1 MDQRVRALELR
12 GGLLRVKR
20 LKYSSWSRT
29 VRRVCGFPDSSCLFS
44 LFSDFIPSSSTAARL
59 RVYWSHRPLASLP
72 PVNYSISQSD
82 PHPTQAMVK
91 KSTDGSHRENANN
104 AEALHRH
111 NSYGGNPLAH
121 IHSADS
127 VYLPAFGGAAQ
138 PGLYKP
144 PKNNFANPAPLG
156 LSGFALTTF
165 LLSAVNLG
173 VRDLASP
180 AMVIAPALAYGGFV
194 QLLAGMWEIAVGK
207 SLALVVVSAKLV
219 LSQTDYER
227 FADLVSAI

>member
-1 MDQRVRALELR
+1 
-12 GGLLRVKR
+12 
-20 LKYSSWSRT
+20 
-29 VRRVCGFPDSSCLFS
+29 
-44 LFSDFIPSSSTAARL
+44 
-59 RVYWSHRPLASLP
+59 
-72 PVNYSISQSD
+72 
-82 PHPTQAMVK
+82 MVK
-91 KSTDGSHRENANN
+91 QSTDGSHRENPNN
-104 AEALHRH
+104 EQALHRH

-165 LLSAVNLG
+165 LLSCINLG

-180 AMVIAPALAYGGFV
+180 AMVIAPALAYGGLV

-207 SLALVVVSAKLV
+207 FFVPVYSSVEETLLQVVS
-219 LSQTDYER
+219 
-227 FADLVSAI
+227 DLC

>member
-1 MDQRVRALELR
+1 
-12 GGLLRVKR
+12 
-20 LKYSSWSRT
+20 
-29 VRRVCGFPDSSCLFS
+29 
-44 LFSDFIPSSSTAARL
+44 
-59 RVYWSHRPLASLP
+59 
-72 PVNYSISQSD
+72 
-82 PHPTQAMVK
+82 MVK

-194 QLLAGMWEIAVGK
+194 QLLAGMWEIAVG
-207 SLALVVVSAKLV
+207 
-219 LSQTDYER
+219 E
-227 FADLVSAI
+227 F

>member
-1 MDQRVRALELR
+1 M
-12 GGLLRVKR
+12 VKN
-20 LKYSSWSRT
+20 
-29 VRRVCGFPDSSCLFS
+29 
-44 LFSDFIPSSSTAARL
+44 STA
-59 RVYWSHRPLASLP
+59 
-72 PVNYSISQSD
+72 
-82 PHPTQAMVK
+82 
-91 KSTDGSHRENANN
+91 GSHRENANG
-104 AEALHRH
+104 EQALHRH

-144 PKNNFANPAPLG
+144 PKSKFANPAPLG

-194 QLLAGMWEIAVGK
+194 QLLSGMWEIAVGNVFGGTAL
-207 SLALVVVSAKLV
+207 SSYGGFWIGLAIILIPGGFQVES
-219 LSQTDYER
+219 SYPT
-227 FADLVSAI
+227 AIDFYAPTNSRSSPGSSSHSCYGS

>member
-1 MDQRVRALELR
+1 
-12 GGLLRVKR
+12 
-20 LKYSSWSRT
+20 
-29 VRRVCGFPDSSCLFS
+29 
-44 LFSDFIPSSSTAARL
+44 
-59 RVYWSHRPLASLP
+59 
-72 PVNYSISQSD
+72 
-82 PHPTQAMVK
+82 MVK
-91 KSTDGSHRENANN
+91 HSTEGSHRENTN
-104 AEALHRH
+104 AEQALHRH

-165 LLSAVNLG
+165 LLSCINLG

-180 AMVIAPALAYGGFV
+180 AMVIAPALAYGGLV
-194 QLLAGMWEIAVGK
+194 QLLAGMWEIAVGMCIF
-207 SLALVVVSAKLV
+207 VSQAA
-219 LSQTDYER
+219 SD
-227 FADLVSAI
+227 FADSFFSAI

>member
-1 MDQRVRALELR
+1 MNH
-12 GGLLRVKR
+12 
-20 LKYSSWSRT
+20 S
-29 VRRVCGFPDSSCLFS
+29 
-44 LFSDFIPSSSTAARL
+44 IPQ
-59 RVYWSHRPLASLP
+59 P
-72 PVNYSISQSD
+72 D

-219 LSQTDYER
+219 LLQTDYER